1 MAKIVKISEKPT
13 DTKIINIKDFG
24 KHIKFK
30 RTSEGLSIEEAS
42 ALCNINSRTLTRLEN
57 GSEGTRLS
65 TALTVAKMFGIKM
78 VLE

>member
-1 MAKIVKISEKPT
+1 MAKIVKISEKPNN
-13 DTKIINIKDFG
+13 TKIISIQDFG
-24 KHIKFK
+24 KHIKYK
-30 RTSEGLSIEEAS
+30 RTSESLTIEDAS

-65 TALTVAKMFGIKM
+65 TALKVAKMFGLKL

>member
-1 MAKIVKISEKPT
+1 MAKVVKVSEKPNNN
-13 DTKIINIKDFG
+13 DIINIKEFG

-30 RTSEGLSIEEAS
+30 RTNEGLSIEEAS

-65 TALTVAKMFGIKM
+65 TALNVAKMFGLKLVI
-78 VLE
+78 E